1 MILHVH
7 IPRGSVWSACRS
19 ILQAACLGAGIFAL
33 LQIGMLARDLR
44 HTSARAGEAITEARL
59 AIVDARTYTAE
70 QMARLRDPRNAK
82 ALDAA
87 IQTAAVFNA
96 TGRAINTQLI
106 PRAMQTLDGLS
117 ESAASLNAMIARTDA
132 SLNEGLVPGMTVSLQ
147 SADAALE
154 ELTLGLS
161 DAHLRANATLDEAR
175 LLLADPSIKA
185 ALADIRRT
193 TNHTAG
199 IAADVDAATD
209 RLPGIAEDIQ
219 KISNTSSRYAK
230 PLALARIIAL
240 FSQFV
245 DFF

>member
-1 MILHVH
+1 
-7 IPRGSVWSACRS
+7 
-19 ILQAACLGAGIFAL
+19 
-33 LQIGMLARDLR
+33 
-44 HTSARAGEAITEARL
+44 
-59 AIVDARTYTAE
+59 
-70 QMARLRDPRNAK
+70 
-82 ALDAA
+82 
-87 IQTAAVFNA
+87 
-96 TGRAINTQLI
+96 
-106 PRAMQTLDGLS
+106 
-117 ESAASLNAMIARTDA
+117 
-132 SLNEGLVPGMTVSLQ
+132 MTVSLQ